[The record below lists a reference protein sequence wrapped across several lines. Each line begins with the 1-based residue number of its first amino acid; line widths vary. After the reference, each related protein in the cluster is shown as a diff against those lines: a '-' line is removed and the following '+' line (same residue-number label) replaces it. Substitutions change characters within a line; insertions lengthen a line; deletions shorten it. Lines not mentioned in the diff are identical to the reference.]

1 MFAKPNLCKRHHCVV
16 ARDLRCSQATAALS
30 SKASRSTF
38 ECFFVLTYSIIIPT
52 NQWLNFTAVF
62 GITNRPW
69 CLFWTSPVCK
79 QVATVP
85 DPTSNPNQAA
95 AAFVWVSGRFCT
107 WREPHS
113 SREGRSSSEQPKHFG
128 TLGRVAHFVLTRVRP
143 NGVRDALL
151 SKFGALFAKF
161 KVLRHHLYCLTTCRY
176 RIGTHPGPSS
186 AENSS
191 VKKKKA
197 L

>member
-1 MFAKPNLCKRHHCVV
+1 MLVL
-16 ARDLRCSQATAALS
+16 DLTSVQAGCYG
-30 SKASRSTF
+30 SRSDLKP
-38 ECFFVLTYSIIIPT
+38 EPS
-52 NQWLNFTAVF
+52 
-62 GITNRPW
+62 GGRP
-69 CLFWTSPVCK
+69 
-79 QVATVP
+79 
-85 DPTSNPNQAA
+85 

-107 WREPHS
+107 RREPHS

-191 VKKKKA
+191 VKKKRHCDSSW
-197 L
+197 LHVTFQYYTML